1 MKPTGKGVA
10 RMQKKTPN
18 NSVYERSFANT
29 EFFKK
34 QKEIYQE
41 RKKELDNE
49 RWENYRKKLEMEK
62 NPLFYNN
69 ISYQKAKT
77 VAVEVAKICQ
87 RISLKKDYVILNAYC
102 NQVIRSSSSVL
113 ANMAEGSVSII
124 SSRDKANRFKISC
137 KEAYET
143 IAWISLLNELNEITD
158 DEATYLIDELT
169 QIIKILS
176 KAIST
181 MSKNRKK

>member
-1 MKPTGKGVA
+1 MKGVV
-10 RMQKKTPN
+10 RMPKKTPN

-41 RKKELDNE
+41 RKKELDTE

-77 VAVEVAKICQ
+77 VAVEVARICQ

-124 SSRDKANRFKISC
+124 SSKDKSNRFRISI

-143 IAWISLLNELNEITD
+143 IAWISLLNELNEISD
-158 DEATYLIDELT
+158 DEANYLIDELT

>member
-1 MKPTGKGVA
+1 
-10 RMQKKTPN
+10 MQKKTPN

-77 VAVEVAKICQ
+77 VQSGYLPKVDDTLTTKKGICF
-87 RISLKKDYVILNAYC
+87 DYSALMTTMLRTQNIPTKLVIGYA
-102 NQVIRSSSSVL
+102 
-113 ANMAEGSVSII
+113 GST
-124 SSRDKANRFKISC
+124 
-137 KEAYET
+137 YH
-143 IAWISLLNELNEITD
+143 AWISVYTEEQGWIDNAIHFDGQSWKFMDPTFASSGKGDKKIT
-158 DEATYLIDELT
+158 EYITNPSNYIAKFSY
-169 QIIKILS
+169 
-176 KAIST
+176 
-181 MSKNRKK
+181 

>member
-1 MKPTGKGVA
+1 MAK
-10 RMQKKTPN
+10 QKN
-18 NSVYERSFANT
+18 NANVYERSFANT
-29 EFFKK
+29 DFFKS
-34 QKEIYQE
+34 QKEIYLE
-41 RKKELDNE
+41 RKKEIDDE
-49 RWENYRKKLEMEK
+49 RWENYRKKLEKEK
-62 NPLFYNN
+62 NPLFYGN

-124 SSRDKANRFKISC
+124 SSKDKANRFRICC

-143 IAWISLLNELNEITD
+143 IAWLSLLNELGEVTD
-158 DEATYLIDELT
+158 DEAISLIDELT

-176 KAIST
+176 KSIST
-181 MSKNRKK
+181 MNKNRKK